1 MERKSHRILSL
12 LVYGFGIHALA
23 CLCNPFT
30 VPAGAGVEILPQLI
44 TYPDNL
50 KVELQ
55 TKVSFSPGV
64 PAPELEALFQ
74 CTEGWTG
81 ADGSYSAPL
90 SATRTLWLYGD
101 TWVGKIVDGKRV
113 PETMVNSTV
122 AVQEGKGANS
132 KVRFFIQHGEDGNL
146 TALLTPSDGLG
157 WYWLQAGVLAEKK
170 LLLFLAQIEKT
181 SDPGVFGF
189 RQIGKWLGVINNPE
203 DEPTSWHIQ
212 QLKIPWTLITTQ
224 RDLAFGAAVIEASGF
239 LYIYGADEDLQGPGR
254 DRYLVVARAPIAS
267 VTDFSSWRFYHEGQ
281 WVTDFTVCSRLVKG
295 MGSEGSVS
303 FLPKFGCYVLVY
315 TEGGMSS
322 KILARTAPDPWGPW
336 SEPTTAYEC
345 PDVQIGKDV
354 FCYAAKAH
362 PEISGPEELIITY
375 AANSFDFSQVVN
387 DARLYWPK
395 FVRVELHAE

>member
-1 MERKSHRILSL
+1 MERKSHWILSL
-12 LVYGFGIHALA
+12 LVYGLGVHASACLWTSLGVHALA
-23 CLCNPFT
+23 CL
-30 VPAGAGVEILPQLI
+30 G
-44 TYPDNL
+44 NL

-55 TKVSFSPGV
+55 TKVSFSPAT
-64 PAPELEALFQ
+64 PMPELESLFQ

-81 ADGSYSAPL
+81 ADGNYSVPL

-122 AVQEGKGANS
+122 ALQEGRGKDAR
-132 KVRFFIQHGEDGNL
+132 VRFFIQRNKEGKP
-146 TALLTPSDGLG
+146 TALLTPSDGHG
-157 WYWLQAGVLAEKK
+157 WYWLQAGILAEKQ

-181 SDPGVFGF
+181 DDPGVFGF
-189 RQIGKWLGVINNPE
+189 RQIGKWLGVVDHPE

-212 QLKIPWTLITTQ
+212 QLKIPWTLITSE
-224 RDLAFGAAVIEASGF
+224 RDLAFGTAVMEASGY
-239 LYIYGADEDLQGPGR
+239 LYIYGTDEDLQGPDR
-254 DRYLVVARAPIAS
+254 ARYLVAARAPVNS
-267 VTDFSSWRFYHEGQ
+267 VTDFNSWRFYHEGE
-281 WVTDFTVCSRLVKG
+281 WVADFRMCSRLIKG

-315 TEGGMSS
+315 TEGGLSS
-322 KILARTAPDPWGPW
+322 KILARTAPHPWGPW
-336 SEPTTAYEC
+336 SEAATVYEC

-362 PEISGPEELIITY
+362 PQLGGPEELIITY

-387 DARLYWPK
+387 DARLYWPR
-395 FVRVELHAE
+395 FVRVIINAE